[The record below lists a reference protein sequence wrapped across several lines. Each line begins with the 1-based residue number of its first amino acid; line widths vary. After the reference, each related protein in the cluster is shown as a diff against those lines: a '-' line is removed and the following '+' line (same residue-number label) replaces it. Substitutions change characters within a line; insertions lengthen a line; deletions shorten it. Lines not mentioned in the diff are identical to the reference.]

1 MQSSVQSK
9 KNRIMSTLLLLTA
22 MSVLFL
28 YNWTAEAVDS
38 AHVMPATAQK
48 DINGLINKAITATQL
63 SKAEIHLLSEQ
74 TGLSEATIQEM
85 LHSGH
90 VSELLF
96 IHNIYF
102 ASVTIEEIRTTPLTI
117 SEWLAE
123 DPLPGYGGMPMVD
136 IQNGDILIT
145 KNSRFLGWRNGHAG
159 LVVDAENGLILEAI
173 MLGSPSQ
180 LCNISKWESY
190 PSFLVLR
197 LREEFMLPEDNDEVQ
212 CNTTVTDVVVSDSA
226 DTTAENVAA
235 YASQHL
241 VGVPYQLL
249 AGVFSRELYRASRER
264 TRLSTGA
271 TISVPDTASNVPEIA
286 TEVLS
291 GTQCAH
297 LVWYAYKQFGI
308 DLDSDGGLFVTPYDI
323 QNSPYLEIVQSY
335 GY

>member
-1 MQSSVQSK
+1 MQNSVQSK
-9 KNRIMSTLLLLTA
+9 KKRLMSTLLLLTA
-22 MSVLFL
+22 ISVLFL
-28 YNWTAEAVDS
+28 YNWTVEAVEL
-38 AHVMPATAQK
+38 AHVMPKTKPQ
-48 DINGLINKAITATQL
+48 DVSSIINKANTTAQL
-63 SKAEIHLLSEQ
+63 STVEICLLSEQ
-74 TGLSEATIQEM
+74 TGLREATIQEM

-90 VSELLF
+90 ASELLS

-102 ASVTIEEIRTTPLTI
+102 APVTIEEIRTTPLTI

-123 DPLPGYGGMPMVD
+123 EPIPGYGGMTMVD

-159 LVVDAENGLILEAI
+159 LVVDAEKGLVLEAI

-212 CNTTVTDVVVSDSA
+212 YNTTVTDVVVSDST

-241 VGVPYQLL
+241 VDVPYQLL
-249 AGVFSRELYRASRER
+249 AGVFSRELYRARER
-264 TRLSTGA
+264 TGMSTGA
-271 TISVPDTASNVPEIA
+271 TISVPNTVSNVPQIA
-286 TEVLS
+286 TEALS